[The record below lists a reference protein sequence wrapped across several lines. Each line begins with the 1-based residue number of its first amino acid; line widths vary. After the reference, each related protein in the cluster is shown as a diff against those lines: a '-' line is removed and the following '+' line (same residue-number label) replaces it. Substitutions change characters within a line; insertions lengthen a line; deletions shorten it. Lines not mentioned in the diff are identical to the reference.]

1 MTINLVIL
9 LLLGHFVAD
18 YPLQT
23 DRIATEKCPGCDKV
37 LSWRWWLTAHA
48 ATHGFLVACITG
60 MPLLGLA
67 ETVAHI
73 VTDLGKCKGL
83 YPLGTDQ
90 ALHLGAKVVWVLIVA
105 SSGRFPSWI
114 H

>member
-1 MTINLVIL
+1 MTINILIL
-9 LLLGHFVAD
+9 LVLGHFVAD

-60 MPLLGLA
+60 IPLLGLA
-67 ETVAHI
+67 EMGVHTVI
-73 VTDLGKCKGL
+73 DLAKCKGF
-83 YPLGTDQ
+83 YRLGLDQ
-90 ALHLGAKVVWVLIVA
+90 TLHLSAKLIWA
-105 SSGRFPSWI
+105 LLISAYGTFPSWI